1 MKHGIMYFYTNG
13 SATCEKVK
21 EALDSRHI
29 EYVAIPPTDDLRKVP
44 ALASNSYIFEGID
57 EIRRYLLP
65 ELSTKETRVGKSC
78 MSISPSS
85 RAG

>member
-1 MKHGIMYFYTNG
+1 MKRGIIYFYTDG
-13 SATCEKVK
+13 SASCEKVK

-29 EYVAIPPTDDLRKVP
+29 EYVAIPPTDDFRKVP

-65 ELSTKETRVGKSC
+65 ELIIRETRVAKSH